1 MRKTAIAFWTG
12 LMLSTGMIL
21 TTGMIHAQS
30 DSIPFSRV
38 EIMDDYKPWM
48 DTLKTPIETIE
59 LYVYAE
65 HCLDVNGEFVDYFDM
80 ADEAAVAV
88 GSVIDLIPG
97 DSINVHYWST
107 ASPVAGSTGGDVS
120 VSLNLAKNTP
130 SASIEFNT
138 LEGKDLQEGTL
149 SFLNE
154 NVDYDLVVFRLSD
167 LEHEYRIRYSF
178 DTHTIRDTT
187 TVTSDGRLNGNFPEP
202 MVRFYP
208 NPVKDYAYF
217 ETGKELRAYEIYDMD
232 GRRIHLEG
240 YPQLNGE
247 GLYSLD
253 LGLLEPGIRII
264 RFRYIDDT
272 MNTVRIKVE

>member
-12 LMLSTGMIL
+12 LILS
-21 TTGMIHAQS
+21 TGMIHAQS
-30 DSIPFSRV
+30 DSIPFSRI
-38 EIMDDYKPWM
+38 EILDDYEPWM
-48 DTLKTPIETIE
+48 DTLKTPLETIE

-97 DSINVHYWST
+97 DSINVYYWST

-138 LEGKDLQEGTL
+138 LEGEDLQEGTL

-187 TVTSDGRLNGNFPEP
+187 TVTSDGLVDGNRPKP
-202 MVRFYP
+202 KVRFYP
-208 NPVKDYAYF
+208 NPVKDHAYF

-232 GRRIHLEG
+232 GRRLYLEG

-264 RFRYIDDT
+264 RFRYTDDT
-272 MNTVRIKVE
+272 MNTIRVKVE

>member
-12 LMLSTGMIL
+12 LMLSTGMIQ
-21 TTGMIHAQS
+21 AQS
-30 DSIPFSRV
+30 DSIPFSRI
-38 EIMDDYKPWM
+38 EILDDYQPWM
-48 DTLKTPIETIE
+48 DTLKTTMDTIE

-65 HCLDVNGEFVDYFDM
+65 HCLEVNGEFVDYFDM
-80 ADEAAVAV
+80 ADDVEISV

-97 DSINVHYWST
+97 DSINVYYWST
-107 ASPVAGSTGGDVS
+107 ASPVAESTGGDVA
-120 VSLNLAKNTP
+120 VSLYLAKNTS

-138 LEGKDLQEGTL
+138 SEGADSQKGTL

-154 NVDYDLVVFRLSD
+154 NVDYDLVLFRLSD

-178 DTHTIRDTT
+178 DTYTIRDTT
-187 TVTSDGRLNGNFPEP
+187 TVTSDGRMDENFTEP

-208 NPVKDYAYF
+208 NPVRDQAYF
-217 ETGKELRAYEIYDMD
+217 ETEKELLAYEIYDME

-264 RFRYIDDT
+264 RFRYTDDT